1 MISKTFTYIDY
12 NGEERTETAYF
23 NLSKAEILE
32 MEMSVDG
39 GFTAMIERI
48 VEAKDAPS
56 VVKVFKDLILR
67 SYGIKSPD
75 GRRFI
80 KNQQLR
86 DEFEQTEMFSEL
98 FMELSLNDKKASE
111 FVNGL
116 IPKDM
121 ANKIPATTN

>member
-39 GFTAMIERI
+39 GFTAMINRI

>member
-1 MISKTFTYIDY
+1 MISKTFTYTDY

-56 VVKVFKDLILR
+56 VVKIFKDLILR

-98 FMELSLNDKKASE
+98 FMELSLNDNKASE
-111 FVNGL
+111 FINGL